1 MSGLSPSRPF
11 LSLQLIVTDFSSLRC
26 SLLCVYLFIISSLM
40 VSHWRLKMT
49 KALSVWS
56 LKNFC
61 PNALSWLKD
70 HKARRRQSV
79 FHCCVLLAH
88 LSPAPLTL
96 SPCGTWPAV
105 PPAIQFLFGKGCA
118 EDNNLCK
125 LVEVKTLT
133 STSLLMSPHISWRS
147 LPWFMSLLC
156 PRWLLLS
163 FADLHCFICWSKSAF
178 FFFFAYSHSLW
189 TISIILHGQLYSTP
203 CIMTMEAYLPNIIA
217 CHSHRTFDFEK
228 YLDCYSEIFLKT
240 SFFVIKK

>member
-1 MSGLSPSRPF
+1 MYSLPTHRELSVSLSDHKWNCFCLVCWESKIDWLFLSLHKPEGSAFMSGISPSRPF

-96 SPCGTWPAV
+96 SSCGTWPAV
-105 PPAIQFLFGKGCA
+105 PPAI
-118 EDNNLCK
+118 
-125 LVEVKTLT
+125 
-133 STSLLMSPHISWRS
+133 
-147 LPWFMSLLC
+147 
-156 PRWLLLS
+156 
-163 FADLHCFICWSKSAF
+163 
-178 FFFFAYSHSLW
+178 
-189 TISIILHGQLYSTP
+189 
-203 CIMTMEAYLPNIIA
+203 
-217 CHSHRTFDFEK
+217 
-228 YLDCYSEIFLKT
+228 
-240 SFFVIKK
+240 